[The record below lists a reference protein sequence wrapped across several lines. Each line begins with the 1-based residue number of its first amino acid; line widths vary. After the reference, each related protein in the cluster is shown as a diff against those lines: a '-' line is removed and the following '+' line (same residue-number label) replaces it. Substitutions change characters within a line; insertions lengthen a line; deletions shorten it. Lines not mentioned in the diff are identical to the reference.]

1 MKKIS
6 LLIIFLNFISF
17 TYAQSFPVDAPIDT
31 NILFTKPY
39 YQIQVYADSIDY
51 DSDENIVAKG
61 NVKIIKKDEILTSDL
76 VIINQSKNIITLP
89 KEFQYKDDKDN
100 YWFGTSGEFSTD
112 FVNAKVNDIKIL
124 LKNFATN
131 KCFIILLLF

>member
-61 NVKIIKKDEILTSDL
+61 NVKIIKNRFVDLTGGSVEILNPGELSAAHDKNVVWQ
-76 VIINQSKNIITLP
+76 VITNR
-89 KEFQYKDDKDN
+89 YKHYN
-100 YWFGTSGEFSTD
+100 CST
-112 FVNAKVNDIKIL
+112 NL
-124 LKNFATN
+124 QQRL
-131 KCFIILLLF
+131 